1 MPAAVRYLE
10 TRRRKGGRPY
20 YVVNPPKYVRQVTG
34 ASFQTFEDYKQA
46 VLAAQAVYSTY
57 VNTKKGKKPAYVDQS
72 TVAGL
77 IQAYRNSTAFKKLR
91 KGSQTNY
98 ASVFRLV
105 ENLKVN
111 NTEFGSLQAKSITP
125 KDADR
130 LYQHIEKSVSATRG
144 HAVCKI
150 LRRVWF
156 VGKRH
161 GLVDINPF
169 ERMGI
174 SAPKSRTVL
183 WEPEEIDRF
192 VAKADEMGLQSLGT
206 LAILMYDLCQRPGD
220 MRMLKWSDYNES
232 EGTISFIQEKT
243 GTEMYLPVSPRI
255 KNRLKMTPQTSEFI
269 VLGPYGKPLCLYSVS
284 RLCRKV
290 LEAAGL
296 PKHLQMRDFRR
307 TGATELAEAGAT
319 EDELRSVTGHQS
331 RDVLSIYVRPTKK
344 LAITAMNRRFQ
355 K

>member
-57 VNTKKGKKPAYVDQS
+57 VNTKKGKNSVYVEQGTVGGIINAYKQTTS
-72 TVAGL
+72 
-77 IQAYRNSTAFKKLR
+77 YRKLR
-91 KGSQTNY
+91 TGTK
-98 ASVFRLV
+98 ASYESIFRLV
-105 ENLKVN
+105 MSVRIGN
-111 NTEFGSLQAKSITP
+111 NEFHTLQAKSITP
-125 KDADR
+125 NDADR
-130 LYQHIEKSVSATRG
+130 LFQHIEKMISSTRG
-144 HAVCKI
+144 YNVCR
-150 LRRVWF
+150 LMRRVWF